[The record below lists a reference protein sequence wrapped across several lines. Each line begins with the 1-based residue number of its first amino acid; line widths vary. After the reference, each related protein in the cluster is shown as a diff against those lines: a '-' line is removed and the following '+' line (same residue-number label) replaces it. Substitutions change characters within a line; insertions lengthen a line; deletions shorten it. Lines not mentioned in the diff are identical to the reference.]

1 MKRLMIIFI
10 IPMMIVFGCSKAFEP
25 EIDSP
30 KISTPSTK
38 AATGA
43 QWTCPG
49 KNGLICGMVNSGWQ
63 NYCVA
68 CGNEFNQ
75 PHGFFVTTLINMIKT
90 QIQTTLPGVVGNTD
104 AGSIQLPDMT
114 WTITVPTEWY
124 ESTAVVN
131 YYNSKLSSILL
142 LPEYREGFQCAW
154 YRSVRSLYPGKHN
167 ESNVERQFDLW
178 KLNYGSNLRSLG
190 QYGIGIIEGSEA
202 AVTAFVDYR

>member
-1 MKRLMIIFI
+1 MTLSC
-10 IPMMIVFGCSKAFEP
+10 GCTKELQPENSTSDDKAP
-25 EIDSP
+25 AL
-30 KISTPSTK
+30 STK
-38 AATGA
+38 ADS
-43 QWTCPG
+43 QFHW
-49 KNGLICGMVNSGWQ
+49 ICTRCGSLNSPWWEKCLGCGGSFNEYHGYLVNT
-63 NYCVA
+63 
-68 CGNEFNQ
+68 F
-75 PHGFFVTTLINMIKT
+75 INMVRT
-90 QIQTTLPGVVGNTD
+90 QIQTTLPGGMGDPD
-104 AGSIQLPDMT
+104 AGSIQLPDRT

-167 ESNVERQFDLW
+167 ESNVESQFDLW